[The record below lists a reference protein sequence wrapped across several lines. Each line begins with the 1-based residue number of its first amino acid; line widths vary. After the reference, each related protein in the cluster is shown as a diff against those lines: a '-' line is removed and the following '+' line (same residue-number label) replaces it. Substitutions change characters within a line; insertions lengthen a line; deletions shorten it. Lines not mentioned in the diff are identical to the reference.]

1 MIKPIKT
8 IQPNDPNESNEGTKP
23 KGISAADR
31 AARAFRKRFG
41 MEPAQVASAPGRVNL
56 IGEHVDYT
64 EGIVLPFAIDPRAAI
79 AIGPSTDHQSTFV
92 AEDLAASVTYPGP
105 PSVVPDPSPAH
116 RFANHLLGVL
126 HAAGG
131 TDGRTLNILVAS
143 DIPIGAGLSSSA
155 AVEVALG
162 AALAAWL
169 DRPTNPHTLARQ
181 AQIAEHDFVGTPC
194 GIMDMLISAAGI
206 AGHAIRIDCRDLQLT
221 PVAMPRPEEAEV
233 LIVDSGVTHRL
244 SDGGYADRRASCERV
259 QTILAGSLRDASL
272 ESLCDSRISDR
283 DRTRATHVIEEN
295 ARVNAAVAA
304 LETGDLSLLGEI
316 LLDGH
321 RSLRQLFEVS
331 IPELDCIVDTAAE
344 LRGDGC
350 FGARMTGGGFGG
362 SALLLVATTAVE
374 SVRKTVEQRFAS
386 TYGRTPTSMTVR
398 ACQGVRIE
406 S

>member
-1 MIKPIKT
+1 MS
-8 IQPNDPNESNEGTKP
+8 QANETDQWIKP
-23 KGISAADR
+23 KGPSAADR
-31 AARAFRKRFG
+31 AKGAFRNRFG
-41 MEPAQVASAPGRVNL
+41 VEPAQVASAPGRVNL

-64 EGIVLPFAIDPRAAI
+64 EGIVLPFAIDPRAAV
-79 AIGPSTDHQSTFV
+79 AIGPGADHQSTLV

-105 PSVVPDPSPAH
+105 PITVPDLTPGH
-116 RFANHLLGVL
+116 QFTNHLLGML

-131 TDGRTLNILVAS
+131 TDGRTLNILVTS

-169 DRPTNPHTLARQ
+169 DRPTDPHTLARQ

-206 AGHAIRIDCRDLQLT
+206 AGHALRIDCRDLQLT
-221 PVAMPRPEEAEV
+221 PVGMPSPEEAVV
-233 LIVDSGVTHRL
+233 LIMDSGVTHRL
-244 SDGGYADRRASCERV
+244 SDGGYADRRASCEQV
-259 QTILAGSLRDASL
+259 QTILDGSLRDASL
-272 ESLCDSRISDR
+272 ESLSDSRISDR
-283 DRTRATHVIEEN
+283 DRNRATHVIEEN
-295 ARVNAAVAA
+295 ARVNAAVTA
-304 LETGDLSLLGEI
+304 LEIGDLSTLGDI

-321 RSLRQLFEVS
+321 RSLRQRFEVS
-331 IPELDCIVDTAAE
+331 IPELDSIVDTAAE

-362 SALLLVATTAVE
+362 SAILLVATTAVD
-374 SVRKTVEQRFAS
+374 SVRKTVEQRFES
-386 TYGRTPTSMTVR
+386 TYGRTPTSMMVQ

-406 S
+406 P